1 MKINLLSNNR
11 VLLALRM
18 VMGGVFIL
26 ASVDK
31 IINPSMF
38 AMILKEYK
46 LIPDILV
53 PLVAV
58 TLPWIEFFTG
68 VFVLADIFTQSSALI
83 MIGLNLVYIAGIVIN
98 LVWGLVHECGC
109 FTIFG
114 LNEPIGGFSIAR
126 DIVFILLS
134 LPLLFYGTNEF
145 TFRKKEKI

>member
-1 MKINLLSNNR
+1 
-11 VLLALRM
+11 
-18 VMGGVFIL
+18 
-26 ASVDK
+26 
-31 IINPSMF
+31 MF